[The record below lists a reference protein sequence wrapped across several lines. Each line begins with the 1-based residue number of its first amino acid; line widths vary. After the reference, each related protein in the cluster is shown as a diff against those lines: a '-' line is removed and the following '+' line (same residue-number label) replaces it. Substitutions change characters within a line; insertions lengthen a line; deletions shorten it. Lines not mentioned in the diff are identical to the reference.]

1 MKDVEKTITT
11 IPQMLDVLEE
21 ICEEYT
27 YIDERRPIIHVIEF
41 VKRQQEQGKR
51 LEDIIYWI
59 KQGMPDDLQDKI

>member
-27 YIDERRPIIHVIEF
+27 YIDERRPIIRVIEF
-41 VKRQQEQGKR
+41 VKRQQEQGKN
-51 LEDIIYWI
+51 LEDIIFWI
-59 KQGMPDDLQDKI
+59 KKGMPEDLQDKI

>member
-27 YIDERRPIIHVIEF
+27 YIDERRPIIRVIEF